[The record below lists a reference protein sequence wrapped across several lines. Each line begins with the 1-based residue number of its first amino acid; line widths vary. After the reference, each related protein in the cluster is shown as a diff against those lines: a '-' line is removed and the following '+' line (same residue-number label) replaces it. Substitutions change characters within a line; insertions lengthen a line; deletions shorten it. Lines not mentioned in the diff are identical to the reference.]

1 MIVVCGEALV
11 DLVPRP
17 GPGQWRAV
25 PGGGPANAA
34 VALARLGADSAL
46 LCRLSGDAFG
56 RQIRAHLTERGVDL
70 GLAVAASEPTT
81 LAVLALDAAGGA
93 DYGFYLQGTADW
105 QWRPEELPE
114 LGAGTEAV
122 HVGSLAAVLEPG
134 AGRLRAW
141 ARAHRHRTTVF
152 FDVNARPA
160 AGVPRSEAAR
170 QAAEWMEV
178 AHVVKVSEE
187 DIEVLE
193 PGRDPLLVAERW
205 VVRHEL
211 DLLLLTRGSEGA
223 VALSSHWGD
232 RVEVPGVRVGV
243 RDTVGAGDAFG
254 AAVLARLSERG
265 VLARGPAA
273 VDPASARDALA
284 FAAATAALACT
295 TEGADPPRRAEVESF
310 LGALAV

>member
-1 MIVVCGEALV
+1 VIVVCGEALV
-11 DLVPRP
+11 DLLPRP

-34 VALARLGADSAL
+34 VALARLGAETSL

-70 GLAVAASEPTT
+70 GMAVPATEPTT
-81 LAVLALDAAGGA
+81 LAVLALDTAGGA

-114 LGAGTEAV
+114 PGPDVEAV
-122 HVGSLAAVLEPG
+122 HVGSLAALLEPG
-134 AGRLRAW
+134 AGRLREW
-141 ARAHRHRTTVF
+141 ARAHRDRATVF
-152 FDVNARPA
+152 YDVNARPA
-160 AGVPRSEAAR
+160 VGVDRAGAAR
-170 QAAEWMEV
+170 QAAEWMDV

-187 DIEVLE
+187 DLAWLE
-193 PGRDPLLVAERW
+193 PGRDPLVVAERW

-223 VALSSHWGD
+223 VALSAHWGD
-232 RVEVPGVRVGV
+232 RVEVPGVRVAV
-243 RDTVGAGDAFG
+243 RDTVGAGDTFG

-265 VLARGPAA
+265 VLGRGPGA
-273 VDPASARDALA
+273 VDPAAVRDALA
-284 FAAATAALACT
+284 FAAAAAALACT
-295 TEGADPPRRAEVESF
+295 TEGADPPRRTEVEAL
-310 LGALAV
+310 LGALPV